1 MGLAYCE
8 DQIMVKVKLK
18 ELFKFSPDGI
28 EVVEYE
34 AGEHEL
40 SIRGTECA
48 LEAEAVADVAGAKKA
63 LAAAK
68 KAAGGNDEQS

>member
-1 MGLAYCE
+1 MGLAYYE
-8 DQIMVKVKLK
+8 DQSMVKIKLK

-40 SIRGTECA
+40 SIRGAECA
-48 LEAEAVADVAGAKKA
+48 LEAEVVADVAGAKKA
-63 LAAAK
+63 LTAAK
-68 KAAGGNDEQS
+68 KAAGVNDEQS